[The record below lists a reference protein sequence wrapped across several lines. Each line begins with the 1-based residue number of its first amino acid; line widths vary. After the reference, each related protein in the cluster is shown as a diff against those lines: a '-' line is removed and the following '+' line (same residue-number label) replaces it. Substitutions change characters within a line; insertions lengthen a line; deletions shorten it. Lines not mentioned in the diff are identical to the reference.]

1 MTRVLV
7 FLVEIVEVED
17 KIWREIELTSRRTVA
32 DLAYAILASFRSEA
46 SHLYDIAYKG
56 KVYDCGIDA
65 DMIRG
70 EMPFFAD
77 DVRLGELDLEL
88 GDTMV
93 MKYDFGLNFQFRIK
107 FLGEKGF
114 RQGSGNGYPKVTA
127 GAGWGMVDDVTNEE
141 LKEAVEDIDING
153 EIEYQTVSL
162 ASVESKAFDYKKFD
176 LKLNDK
182 MTRREFRKI
191 KEEYES

>member
-1 MTRVLV
+1 MTKVLS
-7 FLVEIVEVED
+7 FRVEIVGVED
-17 KIWREIELTSRRTVA
+17 KIWREIEITSRRTVA

-56 KVYDCGIDA
+56 KVYDCGIDV

-77 DVRLGELDLEL
+77 NVRLGELDLES

-93 MKYDFGLNFQFRIK
+93 MKYDFGLNFQFEIK
-107 FLGEKGF
+107 FLDEKEF

-141 LKEAVEDIDING
+141 LKEAVEDIDKNG
-153 EIEYQTVSL
+153 EIEYWTVSL
-162 ASVESKAFDYKKFD
+162 TSVESKTFDYRKFD

-182 MTRREFRKI
+182 ITRRASREI
-191 KEEYES
+191 KKKYES